1 MISREPAYACLVTMI
16 PTGTAITPE
25 LLKKAETAETAL
37 ANLGFHD
44 FRVRLMEDGGA
55 RLQITEEQ
63 MPLLFSKREEILT
76 ILRPFF
82 SSILL
87 DLEARAKSV

>member
-1 MISREPAYACLVTMI
+1 
-16 PTGTAITPE
+16 
-25 LLKKAETAETAL
+25 
-37 ANLGFHD
+37 
-44 FRVRLMEDGGA
+44 MEDGGA